1 MTFPRSGKL
10 MGIDHGIKRIGVATC
25 DGLQMVAKELTIIT
39 RTSKTEDFAKLNA
52 LAAEHKIVGIVI
64 GMPYDV
70 DAPPGVYIQADTV
83 KLWAERFG
91 ATTTLPIRFWDE
103 QMTSEDAKQLARQLR
118 RKPDA
123 PLDDLAAR
131 IILQNY
137 LDALRDGLADL
148 E

>member
-10 MGIDHGIKRIGVATC
+10 LGIDHGIKRIGLATC
-25 DGLQMVAKELTIIT
+25 DGLQMIARELTIIT
-39 RTSKTEDFAKLNA
+39 RTSKVEDFAKLNTF
-52 LAAEHKIVGIVI
+52 AAEHKVVGIVI

-83 KLWAERFG
+83 KLWTERFG
-91 ATTTLPIRFWDE
+91 TTTILPIRFWDE
-103 QMTSEDAKQLARQLR
+103 QMTSEDAKQLARQHK

-137 LDALRDGLADL
+137 LDALRDGLTDL